1 VYIQFTSTYHNE
13 SNWEIENRN
22 KGICKYFKLL
32 CNNNQG
38 TWDYIFSSVLW
49 VRTCKYEKT
58 MFSNFKLLYGRRE
71 LELFEL
77 MINLDKNEDYE
88 SKDKFLIRRFTKHYM
103 WINEAIKNIETANK
117 LCENRSKQMKR
128 LRANYNPDDLVLVK
142 LIKRRKLNPFFVG
155 FMKII

>member
-1 VYIQFTSTYHNE
+1 
-13 SNWEIENRN
+13 
-22 KGICKYFKLL
+22 
-32 CNNNQG
+32 
-38 TWDYIFSSVLW
+38 
-49 VRTCKYEKT
+49 